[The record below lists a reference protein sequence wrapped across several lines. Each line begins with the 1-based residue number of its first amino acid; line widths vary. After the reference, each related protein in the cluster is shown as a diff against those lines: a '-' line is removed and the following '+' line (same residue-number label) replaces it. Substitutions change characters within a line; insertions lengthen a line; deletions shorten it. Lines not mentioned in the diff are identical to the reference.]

1 MASKKIV
8 IGGREVEMLAVSSC
22 NYFYRRIFDEDPFEL
37 QARAVSS
44 MKSSVI
50 GAMGITFAM
59 QMGFVM
65 KSMAE
70 AHGDRSVMNQLNID
84 DYLDWIDQFS
94 TFDFAE
100 PSGDIIELYSMQNKQ
115 HSSEKKEDAAPS
127 GN

>member
-1 MASKKIV
+1 MASKKIQ
-8 IGGREVEMLAVSSC
+8 IGSREVEMLAVSSC
-22 NYFYRRIFDEDPFEL
+22 NYYYRRIFNEDPFEL
-37 QARAVSS
+37 QARAASS
-44 MKSSVI
+44 RER
-50 GAMGITFAM
+50 GALGITFAM

-70 AHGDRSVMNQLNID
+70 AHGDRSVMNQLSID
-84 DYLDWIDQFS
+84 DYADWIDMFK